1 MNINSRIII
10 KNLYKETLKKVHKLG
25 YRYGSLT
32 RRDNKNWLCQEK
44 ILTKRRFRRLY
55 NNNELGPFLAV
66 NVRFQYDMGKE
77 VHDENNV
84 ERLIDEGFSALRTL
98 NYLMWHI
105 EEMEYENLEKNKEK
119 IKKK

>member
-1 MNINSRIII
+1 M
-10 KNLYKETLKKVHKLG
+10 
-25 YRYGSLT
+25 
-32 RRDNKNWLCQEK
+32 CQEK

-77 VHDENNV
+77 VHDENTV

-105 EEMEYENLEKNKEK
+105 EEIENEEKSKKNKK
-119 IKKK
+119 

>member
-10 KNLYKETLKKVHKLG
+10 KNLYKESLKKVHRLG

-105 EEMEYENLEKNKEK
+105 EEMKYENLEKNKEK